1 MTILGADN
9 FANNGRVLTNGWNGS
24 YDGQSWAVVQGGVAR
39 WSVTAG
45 LGGVGGKGQITGG
58 TGGQVGFLGSGT
70 SVDCDVRVRVS
81 VSATGDSVAAI
92 GRGTAATTNYRARL
106 LNNIFYLI
114 LLNAGVTSV
123 LASTPFTTTPG
134 SNYQIHLRLRGS
146 TISGSVWADGTIEPS
161 SFMLAVTDATI
172 TAAGQYGVATV
183 LAASGDIAL
192 YDQFVATNPTPLAD
206 TWPGVTIGLN
216 NKVPPTANYANWH
229 SLFADFFAL
238 GLSWLRFQLDWQLID
253 TAITSAQNPATY
265 SWAPLD
271 DAVNRCNEAG
281 INLAFPIRGAP
292 TWALQTAN
300 MQATTEPWYLSD
312 RDMTAIFTGQVAT
325 RYNNANGHG
334 FLPRI
339 ELGNEQDN
347 IHFTPS
353 GQGFL
358 GIYNSP
364 FSEYNGLS
372 GVNINVQPARDYHF
386 FALKLAAMS
395 NAISSAS
402 PTADIVLTAIW
413 WNRFPNCADYLTGIY
428 QEVPNAKTYFRK
440 ANFHFYTN
448 TRAPDLAGSG
458 STFSPSFQ
466 QQWQAMQTAM
476 TNAGDAG
483 KAIDCTE
490 IGWGT
495 NTNNGA
501 SIDCD
506 INTQA
511 SRFSYVLNNAK
522 GSGIV
527 AHLFFFT
534 TDYKTQDVNANP
546 ITSTSSIVQ
555 WDVASQTYIRL
566 PAWTTIQGFVA
577 ANPTWTPP
585 VVVTVPAVSRRSGG
599 TLPAI
604 ARRSGSGVAP
614 IARRDGTGMVAIK
627 RRDGQVTAT
636 KRRDGVVTTTR
647 RRG

>member
-9 FANNGRVLTNGWNGS
+9 FANNGRVLTNGWNTS
-24 YDGQSWAVVQGGVAR
+24 YDGQVWAILGGAASHF
-39 WSVTAG
+39 SVTAG
-45 LGGVGGKGQITGG
+45 SGGVGGKGQITGA
-58 TGGQVGFLGSGT
+58 TGAQTAVLGSGT
-70 SVDCDVRVRVS
+70 SADQDIRVRVS
-81 VSATGDSVAAI
+81 VTGATDNVSAFGRVQAVNTG
-92 GRGTAATTNYRARL
+92 YRARL
-106 LNNIFYLI
+106 TGTQFQLVSIV
-114 LLNAGVTSV
+114 AGTITVI
-123 LASTPFTTTPG
+123 ASTPFTTTANT
-134 SNYQIHLRLRGS
+134 NYQMHLRLRGT
-146 TISGSVWADGTIEPS
+146 TISGSIWLDGTIEPS
-161 SFMLAVTDATI
+161 TFMLSVTDSSVTG
-172 TAAGQYGVATV
+172 AGQYGITTALNATTDF
-183 LAASGDIAL
+183 A
-192 YDQFVATNPTPLAD
+192 YFDQFVATNPTPVAD
-206 TWPGVTIGLN
+206 TPYGVTVGLN
-216 NKVPPTANYANWH
+216 NKTPPTANYANWH

-253 TAITSAQNPATY
+253 TATTSAQNPATY
-265 SWAPLD
+265 SWTPLD

-292 TWALQTAN
+292 TWALLTAN
-300 MQATTEPWYLSD
+300 MKATTEPWYLSD
-312 RDMTAIFTGQVAT
+312 ATMTATFAGQVAT

-347 IHFTPS
+347 IHFTPAN
-353 GQGFL
+353 QGFL

-372 GVNINVQPARDYHF
+372 GVNINVQPARDPHF

-402 PTADIVLTAIW
+402 ATTKIVLTAIW
-413 WNRFPNCADYLTGIY
+413 WNRFPNCADFLTVIY
-428 QEVPNAKTYFRK
+428 QEVANAKTYFS
-440 ANFHFYTN
+440 AGNFHFYSN

-458 STFSPSFQ
+458 STYSPSFQ
-466 QQWQAMQTAM
+466 QEWQAMQTAM

-490 IGWGT
+490 VGWGT
-495 NTNNGA
+495 NANGGA
-501 SIDCD
+501 PIDCD

-534 TDYKTQDVNANP
+534 LDYKTQDVNANP
-546 ITSTSSIVQ
+546 ITSTSSLVQ
-555 WDVASQTYIRL
+555 WDVPSQTYIKL
-566 PAWTTIQGFVA
+566 PAWTTWQGFVA

-585 VVVTVPAVSRRSGG
+585 AVVTVPAVSRRSGG

-604 ARRSGSGVAP
+604 SRRDGTGVTA
-614 IARRDGTGMVAIK
+614 IKRRDGTGMVAIK